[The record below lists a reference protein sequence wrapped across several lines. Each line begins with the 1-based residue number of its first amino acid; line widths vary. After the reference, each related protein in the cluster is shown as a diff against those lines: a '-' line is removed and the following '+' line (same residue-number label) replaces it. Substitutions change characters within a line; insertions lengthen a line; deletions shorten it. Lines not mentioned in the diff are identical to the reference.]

1 MKIQTNTDFIN
12 EVGLTIPNTSKDI
25 LIMIEY
31 LSIKNALRDLLYYTE
46 KTLSVKFVFK
56 YTSKYNF
63 NDAEKYFNL
72 KRQEL

>member
-31 LSIKNALRDLLYYTE
+31 LSIKTHCVIFCTTLRKHYP
-46 KTLSVKFVFK
+46 
-56 YTSKYNF
+56 
-63 NDAEKYFNL
+63 
-72 KRQEL
+72 